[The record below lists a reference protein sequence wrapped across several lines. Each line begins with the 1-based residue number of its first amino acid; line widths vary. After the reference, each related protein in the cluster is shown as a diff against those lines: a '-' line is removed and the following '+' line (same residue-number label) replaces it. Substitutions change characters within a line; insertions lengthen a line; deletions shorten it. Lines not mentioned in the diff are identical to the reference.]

1 MTATEELQNVDVL
14 RRKKFTRDEIYQ
26 MLDSGIFAGQRF
38 ELIEGDIIDKIGQ
51 NPPHVFALRAI
62 EKMLIAIAG
71 FDRVRS
77 QLPFEA
83 DGADQEFSEPE
94 PDVAVVINQDLESFV
109 KRHPRGSELSL
120 AVEVADTSL
129 RADLK
134 LKRDLYSRSGVP
146 EYWVLDL
153 NGHQLVVHRKPV
165 DGQYR
170 EIVILS
176 SDRSVDFEGMQ
187 LAVASMLPP
196 A

>member
-51 NPPHVFALRAI
+51 NPPHVFGLRAI

-83 DGADQEFSEPE
+83 DGADREFSEPE

-109 KRHPRGSELSL
+109 GL
-120 AVEVADTSL
+120 T
-129 RADLK
+129 
-134 LKRDLYSRSGVP
+134 
-146 EYWVLDL
+146 
-153 NGHQLVVHRKPV
+153 
-165 DGQYR
+165 
-170 EIVILS
+170 
-176 SDRSVDFEGMQ
+176 
-187 LAVASMLPP
+187 
-196 A
+196 